1 MKKLFLIMAIAF
13 NCIALAQDYKIIYEF
28 KWKTEPHDSN
38 YNYELT
44 TLLNNG
50 KDSYFEALS
59 KFKYDS
65 LKTDMRNKGFRN
77 LPGPKEIWKF
87 QSLIKKDL
95 QNQIV
100 RSENEIFDKVY
111 VTKFESQPKW
121 KIFEDKNKIFEYN
134 VQKAE
139 TLFGGRKWVAW
150 FTNEI
155 PINDGPYKF
164 FGLPG
169 LILKI
174 TDSDENFIF
183 EIKGLTKDKSD
194 ISKRNRN
201 SSIINLTSKQWN
213 AFWEK
218 YQNDPSNIF
227 QNLNEPGAS
236 YSYVYNGKNVNSKEA
251 KESYNKAE
259 KEKINLFKNPI
270 ELKPS
275 E

>member
-1 MKKLFLIMAIAF
+1 MAIIF

-28 KWKTEPHDSN
+28 KWKTEPHDST

-50 KDSYFEALS
+50 KESYFEALS

-65 LKTDMRNKGFRN
+65 LKTNMRNKGFRN
-77 LPGPKEIWKF
+77 LPSPKEIWKF

-100 RSENEIFDKVY
+100 TSEHEIFDKVY
-111 VTKFESQPKW
+111 VTKFDSQPKW
-121 KIFEDKNKIFEYN
+121 KILEDKNKIFEYN

-139 TLFGGRKWVAW
+139 TLFGGRKWIAW

-227 QNLNEPGAS
+227 QNLNESGAS
-236 YSYVYNGKNVNSKEA
+236 YNYVYNGKNVNSKEA

-270 ELKPS
+270 ELKPA